1 VARHRDALSRIPVAY
16 FLTCIELTRVPQE
29 PGRAASTYLDPL
41 LGSPPR
47 VDGKLS
53 LWERAHL
60 LSSFMGS
67 VAGKAAQVKPVSVAV
82 FRGRLDYSELG
93 FVLRSALKLIWRL
106 SKRVPEGTSATG
118 TPSVH

>member
-1 VARHRDALSRIPVAY
+1 MARHRDALSRIPVAY
-16 FLTCIELTRVPQE
+16 FLTCIELTRVSQE

-67 VAGKAAQVKPVSVAV
+67 VAGKTAQVKPVSVAV

-93 FVLRSALKLIWRL
+93 FVLRR
-106 SKRVPEGTSATG
+106 R
-118 TPSVH
+118 

>member
-1 VARHRDALSRIPVAY
+1 
-16 FLTCIELTRVPQE
+16 
-29 PGRAASTYLDPL
+29 
-41 LGSPPR
+41 
-47 VDGKLS
+47 
-53 LWERAHL
+53 
-60 LSSFMGS
+60 MGS

-106 SKRVPEGTSATG
+106 SKWVPEGTSATG